1 MKAGQLVGL
10 GMVRLRPDGRHVVV
24 FERPVRHSVERVW
37 SAISA
42 PEERAVWAPGIRF
55 DPAPDARFDIWFGD
69 ECEGPSHVSG
79 HLSNFRPPRS
89 IALGSISME
98 LARPDGRVG
107 GSLARTAGL
116 RAPVGCV
123 IHFSDVLWFD
133 NKRTKVDFANAVLAG
148 WHRFLDTL
156 EIWLN
161 EGRPALDLQEP
172 DYAKVHV
179 EGRDSL
185 GNL

>member
-1 MKAGQLVGL
+1 MNQSIGRGI
-10 GMVRLRPDGRHVVV
+10 VRRRPDGYHIVA
-24 FERPVRHSVERVW
+24 FERPVHHSVERVW
-37 SAISA
+37 SAITA

-79 HLSNFRPPRS
+79 HLSNFHPPRS
-89 IALGSISME
+89 IALGSISIE

-107 GSLARTAGL
+107 SSLARTAGL

-161 EGRPALDLQEP
+161 EGRPALDLPEP
-172 DYAKVHV
+172 DYARAFV

-185 GNL
+185 GSL